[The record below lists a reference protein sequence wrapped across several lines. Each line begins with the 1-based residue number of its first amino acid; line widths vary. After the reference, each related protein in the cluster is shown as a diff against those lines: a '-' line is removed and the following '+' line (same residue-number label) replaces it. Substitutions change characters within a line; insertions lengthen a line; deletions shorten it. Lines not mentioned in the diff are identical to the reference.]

1 MSKGREYMLTVN
13 DYRFHVYADFGKGL
27 ELAAWYH
34 TRDRAE
40 QEVRFLESKGHYAEV
55 RENRR

>member
-1 MSKGREYMLTVN
+1 MAQTVF
-13 DYRFHVYADFGKGL
+13 DFEFHVYADFGQGL

-34 TRDRAE
+34 TRKAAE
-40 QEVRFLESKGHYAEV
+40 REARFLESKGHYAEV